1 MAALDAMMEVK
12 QREVEEAKE
21 GGKTPAKRLIADP
34 TITVDDIAK
43 VLGKFLEF
51 KGSKDLWPLISSPPG
66 GPNDFHWHTPVN
78 GDWVAKA
85 SGLLYD
91 LLSLAPNTKVLGDQ
105 SGRCFPVPAR
115 QQVFGVARKSDPSPP
130 RSHGHGHP
138 IALKL
143 FEEDEN
149 ERSFEDQGYK
159 NAWCK
164 RCYENQS
171 VP

>member
-1 MAALDAMMEVK
+1 MEVK

-34 TITVDDIAK
+34 TISVDDIAK
-43 VLGKFLEF
+43 LLGKFLEY
-51 KGSKDLWPLISSPPG
+51 KGSKDLWPLISPPPG
-66 GPNDFHWHTPVN
+66 GPNGFSLAYACQWRLGGKGIRPPLRT
-78 GDWVAKA
+78 
-85 SGLLYD
+85 
-91 LLSLAPNTKVLGDQ
+91 LLSLAPNTKILGTKVVAAF
-105 SGRCFPVPAR
+105 RFLHANK
-115 QQVFGVARKSDPSPP
+115 VFGVARNSDPSPP

>member
-51 KGSKDLWPLISSPPG
+51 KGSKDLWPLISPPPG

-91 LLSLAPNTKVLGDQ
+91 LLSLAPNTKVLGTK
-105 SGRCFPVPAR
+105 V
-115 QQVFGVARKSDPSPP
+115 VAAFRFLHANK
-130 RSHGHGHP
+130 
-138 IALKL
+138 
-143 FEEDEN
+143 F
-149 ERSFEDQGYK
+149 
-159 NAWCK
+159 
-164 RCYENQS
+164 
-171 VP
+171 